1 MLTSIASM
9 AAHCARP
16 PYRPTHDVETPSSAI
31 IADASPLLR
40 LALGELL
47 LNQFGVVDICDAQ
60 DFSGALRMARAAS
73 APLVFL
79 DWSLIAGR
87 SGAAVARMCE
97 NAPGCSLVVL
107 AAHADENLAAAWI
120 DNGACAV
127 LDKRL
132 ERDKFSEAVGLIL
145 QGEKLISIVDSR
157 RPHGAIDFNRAA
169 MWAAEL
175 RPRQRQVLRLI
186 GRGLKDREIAS
197 AMGLCEPT
205 VRHHVRA
212 TKAALQLTSRT
223 KTALCAN
230 WLDAKGLL

>member
-1 MLTSIASM
+1 MLTSIAPV
-9 AAHCARP
+9 AAPCAQP
-16 PYRPTHDVETPSSAI
+16 AYRPTHEVEAPASAV

-47 LNQFGVVDICDAQ
+47 LAEFGLADIYDAQ
-60 DFSGALRMARAAS
+60 DYSGALAMARAAS

-87 SGAAVARMCE
+87 SGGAVARMCE
-97 NAPGCSLVVL
+97 NAPGCLLVVL
-107 AAHADENLAAAWI
+107 AAHADENLAASWI

-127 LDKRL
+127 LDKKL
-132 ERDKFSEAVGLIL
+132 ERDKFRESIGLIL
-145 QGEKLISIVDSR
+145 QGEKLISIVDNR
-157 RPHGAIDFNRAA
+157 RPYGAIDFNRAA

-175 RPRQRQVLRLI
+175 RPRQKEVLRLI
-186 GRGLKDREIAS
+186 GRGLKDREIAN

-212 TKAALQLTSRT
+212 TKAALQLTTRT